1 MISNT
6 TAKKISNVKVN
17 TKSKNDIKCK
27 SKHEIKQETNIEEDI
42 KATSFINL
50 FIITGV
56 FSSSDHYRIWAVFN
70 IFKINII
77 LI

>member
-1 MISNT
+1 M
-6 TAKKISNVKVN
+6 VK
-17 TKSKNDIKCK
+17 
-27 SKHEIKQETNIEEDI
+27 HETNIEEDI
-42 KATSFINL
+42 KETSFINL